1 VTITES
7 CDLLTYWIMQT
18 RAARRQRDGWRLTAL
33 VALQRLTDVQR
44 ELEMVA
50 PDGRIY
56 RKIVRQTE
64 DDIARMYDTEIAI
77 QEAVTAQGAPA

>member
-1 VTITES
+1 VTGDEAGE
-7 CDLLTYWIMQT
+7 LLAYWVMQT
-18 RAARRQRDGWRLTAL
+18 RAARRQRDSWRLTAL

-56 RKIVRQTE
+56 RKIVRATE
-64 DDIARMYDTEIAI
+64 DDVQRQYDADI
-77 QEAVTAQGAPA
+77 QEAVAAQVEATV